1 MPGLYLLA
9 IVFSGA
15 GMAVIDARYRLAL
28 WRTPLATIVSVAVG
42 VLFFLAWDVVGIVT
56 GVFFQGDSPL
66 YIGISIATELPIE
79 EVFFLTFLCY
89 LAVLFYSAA
98 LRLGEHRARRRRTRE
113 DEARS

>member
-15 GMAVIDARYRLAL
+15 GMAVIDARFRLAL
-28 WRTPLATIVSVAVG
+28 WRTPLATVVSIAVG
-42 VLFFLAWDVVGIVT
+42 VLFFLAWDVVGILT

-66 YIGISIATELPIE
+66 YIGISIAPELPIE

-98 LRLGEHRARRRRTRE
+98 MRLGEHRARRRAAR
-113 DEARS
+113 DEERRP